1 MLNLLYH
8 KNRIYATEQCEQIV
22 NNRKICNKSVD
33 KHDKRCYNTNSRTV
47 CDNQNTNDRKDKGMD
62 LNKLKG
68 KMVEKGWNVDKLAEY
83 IGVDRSSM
91 YRKLNNFEKIT
102 IGEAKLIKDALG
114 LSNAEAAHI
123 FLGI

>member
-1 MLNLLYH
+1 
-8 KNRIYATEQCEQIV
+8 
-22 NNRKICNKSVD
+22 
-33 KHDKRCYNTNSRTV
+33 
-47 CDNQNTNDRKDKGMD
+47 MD

-68 KMVEKGWNVDKLAEY
+68 KIVEKGWNVEKLAEH

-102 IGEAKLIKDALG
+102 IGEAKKIKVALG
-114 LSNAEAAHI
+114 LSNEEASSI

>member
-1 MLNLLYH
+1 
-8 KNRIYATEQCEQIV
+8 
-22 NNRKICNKSVD
+22 
-33 KHDKRCYNTNSRTV
+33 
-47 CDNQNTNDRKDKGMD
+47 MD

-68 KMVEKGWNVDKLAEY
+68 KIVEKGWNVETLAEH

-102 IGEAKLIKDALG
+102 IGEAKKITAVLD
-114 LSNAEAAHI
+114 LSNEEASSI